1 MMKIRIQT
9 EVNTINKMIIAHI
22 ARVLASAYLLVSCS
36 QQEAEKF
43 DLELSKQQWNRPGK
57 QWTEAE
63 LRLLATG
70 ETLYRRNCSVCHARD
85 GQGDIQLG
93 APALYNSPA
102 VTGSVSSL
110 IQLILEGKKGTVM
123 PAFADALSDQQ
134 VAEIATYVRNAWG
147 NDVLDSVMR
156 KEAKQLR

>member
-1 MMKIRIQT
+1 MKLGIQT
-9 EVNTINKMIIAHI
+9 EMYMINKMKITHI
-22 ARVLASAYLLVSCS
+22 AGILASACLLVSCG

-93 APALYNSPA
+93 APALYNSPI
-102 VTGSVSSL
+102 VTGPGSSL

-156 KEAKQLR
+156 EEVKQLR